1 MSLEEDLERFVRL
14 IAARLL
20 SIDGPLQD
28 RRGIL
33 YRCGDHSF
41 RSYHAAQRYRDRHNQ
56 AIHAAAIAGAKA
68 ERPVNTGCPC
78 QANLLPKSHL
88 LVGDPL
94 MNPEI
99 VDTIQ
104 AAQTAVTRLVTVCQK
119 AGSLYPLHP
128 KTVAHV
134 SRTSKWLLNALRAL
148 DRAFDLDLRNP
159 A

>member
-14 IAARLL
+14 IARRLL
-20 SIDGPLQD
+20 FIDGPLKD

-33 YRCGDHSF
+33 YRCGERCF
-41 RSYHAAQRYRDRHNQ
+41 RNYDAARRYRDHHNQ
-56 AIHAAAIAGAKA
+56 AIHATVIA
-68 ERPVNTGCPC
+68 EVNGELSTYSGCSC
-78 QANLLPKSHL
+78 QANSLPKSHL

-94 MNPEI
+94 MNPKI

-104 AAQTAVTRLVTVCQK
+104 AAQTVVTRLVTVCQK

-134 SRTSKWLLNALRAL
+134 SRTSKWLVNAIRAL
-148 DRAFDLDLRNP
+148 DRAIDLGLRNP